1 MTENSNE
8 HSDVQIN
15 IEPVGPGPEVID
27 EVSQALAEH
36 PLVQEHLSEIRSRL
50 LSVEL
55 LDPVGAGTT
64 DGLEPDRYLA
74 TYFDYTNNQVKLV
87 SGRLDDIQGSVE
99 VSDSIQQ
106 PLPTR
111 EEFEEAVEILREDP
125 DIGPAL
131 SEQRVKPQRAMPPLL
146 TEATR
151 PDGRIDRTLSVL
163 LLSRS
168 DEARNEIVGAN
179 MIERTVLRFP
189 EGAPSGALAS
199 DAACGVDDAE
209 QTPTRR
215 GLLGQFQVT
224 ITQGGTTL
232 WSFLVFRPSFSLGT
246 NGSGVTL
253 RDVFYRGKLVLKRA
267 HVPILNVRYDGPGL
281 GFCGPFR
288 DWLYEENWFQ
298 ADGTNVAPGI
308 RRCLTPPQTILESG
322 TDTGNFQG
330 VAIYRE
336 GQEVV
341 VVSELE
347 AGWYRYISKWCL
359 YDDGTISPR
368 FGFSAIENDC
378 VCRTH
383 HHHVYWRFDF
393 DIGNLPENN
402 VNVVSEFNSP
412 ALPNSSSNWHIN
424 RWEVMRPRNHD
435 LSRRWKIENSTTGD
449 AYTLI
454 PGENDGVADAFA
466 RGDVWILRSHGERD
480 EIDDGISAAPSQAGQ
495 RQPNAPAEIGR
506 FINAESTHNQNVVIW
521 YAAHFTHDVHAE
533 NGEIGHYVG
542 PDLKPV
548 QW

>member
-1 MTENSNE
+1 MPEYN
-8 HSDVQIN
+8 DVQIN
-15 IEPVGPGPEVID
+15 IERSGPGPEVID

-36 PLVQEHLSEIRSRL
+36 ASVQEQLSETRSRL

-55 LDPVGAGTT
+55 LEPVGAGRV

-74 TYFDYTNNQVKLV
+74 TYFDYDNNEAKLV
-87 SGRLDDIQGSVE
+87 TGRLDNIQGSME
-99 VSDSIQQ
+99 VSDSSHQ
-106 PLPTR
+106 PLLTR
-111 EEFEEAVEILREDP
+111 KEFDEAVEILREDP

-131 SEQRVKPQRAMPPLL
+131 SEQRVKPQPAMPPLL

-151 PDGRIDRTLSVL
+151 PDGRTDRTLAVL

-168 DEARNEIVGAN
+168 DELRNEIVGVN
-179 MIERTVLRFP
+179 MIDRTVLRFP
-189 EGAPSGALAS
+189 ERAPSRALAA

-209 QTPTRR
+209 QIPTPR
-215 GLLGQFQVT
+215 GLPGQFQVT
-224 ITQGGTTL
+224 IPQADGSPL

-298 ADGTNVAPGI
+298 ADGTDVAQGI
-308 RRCLTPPQTILESG
+308 RQCNTRPQTILESG
-322 TDTGNFQG
+322 TDMGNFQG
-330 VAIYRE
+330 VAIYRQ

-341 VVSELE
+341 IVSELE
-347 AGWYRYISKWCL
+347 AGMYRYVSKWCL

-368 FGFSAIENDC
+368 FGFSAIENPC

-383 HHHVYWRFDF
+383 HHHAYWRFDF
-393 DIGNLPENN
+393 DIGTAGN
-402 VNVVSEFNSP
+402 NVVSEFNSP
-412 ALPNSSSNWHIN
+412 PLPNSSSNWHTN
-424 RWEVMRPRNHD
+424 RWEVMRPRNHER
-435 LSRRWKIENSTTGD
+435 SRRWKIENSTTGD

-480 EIDDGISAAPSQAGQ
+480 EIDDGISAEPSQANQ

-506 FINAESTHNQNVVIW
+506 FINAESTDNQNVVIW
-521 YAAHFTHDVHAE
+521 YAAHFTHEVHAE
-533 NGEIGHYVG
+533 SGEIGHYVG

>member
-1 MTENSNE
+1 VTEYN
-8 HSDVQIN
+8 DVQIN

-36 PLVQEHLSEIRSRL
+36 PSVQEHLTEIRSRL
-50 LSVEL
+50 LSIEL
-55 LDPVGAGTT
+55 LDPVGAGRA

-74 TYFDYTNNQVKLV
+74 TYFDYDNNQVKLV
-87 SGRLDDIQGSVE
+87 TGRLDDIQGSVE

-111 EEFEEAVEILREDP
+111 EEFEEAVDILREDP

-151 PDGRIDRTLSVL
+151 PDGLIDRTLSVL

-168 DEARNEIVGAN
+168 DEARNEIVGVN

-189 EGAPSGALAS
+189 EGAPSRALAA

-209 QTPTRR
+209 QIPTPR
-215 GLLGQFQVT
+215 GLPGQFQVT
-224 ITQGGTTL
+224 IPQADGSPL

-298 ADGTNVAPGI
+298 ADGTDVAQGI
-308 RRCLTPPQTILESG
+308 RQCNTRPQTILESG
-322 TDTGNFQG
+322 TDMGNFQG
-330 VAIYRE
+330 VAIYRQ

-341 VVSELE
+341 IVSELE
-347 AGWYRYISKWCL
+347 AGMYRYVSKWCL

-368 FGFSAIENDC
+368 FGFSAIENPC
-378 VCRTH
+378 VCHTH
-383 HHHVYWRFDF
+383 HHHAYWRFDF
-393 DIGNLPENN
+393 DIGTAGN
-402 VNVVSEFNSP
+402 NVVSEFNSP
-412 ALPNSSSNWHIN
+412 PLPNSSSNWHTN
-424 RWEVMRPRNHD
+424 RFEVMRPRNHD

-480 EIDDGISAAPSQAGQ
+480 EIDDGISAEPSQANQ

-506 FINAESTHNQNVVIW
+506 FINAESTDNQNVVIW
-521 YAAHFTHDVHAE
+521 YAAHFTHEVHAE
-533 NGEIGHYVG
+533 SGEIGHYVG